1 MSHLSEFFRHRRE
14 ASGITFGELARTC
27 GYSNLNKGA
36 NRIQKFER
44 TGEIEP
50 TLLGKLSATLGIT
63 SAEVHRCVAEDR
75 AEWEAWASEAIDP
88 HLIVRLLAAFYSHSA
103 IPLEFRGNRAAMEE
117 FAADYAAT
125 NRVRV
130 CLVLSR
136 RLRVWFERDGQC
148 NGVTEDTFGRSHGA
162 AMTVGG
168 RDCVMNNFDRKN
180 DFS

>member
-14 ASGITFGELARTC
+14 AERITLGELARRC

-50 TLLGKLSATLGIT
+50 SLLGKLAAALGIT
-63 SAEVHRCVAEDR
+63 SAEIHRAVAEDR
-75 AEWEAWASEAIDP
+75 AEWEAWASEPIEP
-88 HLIVRLLAAFYSHSA
+88 HLIVRLVAAFYSHRP
-103 IPLEFRGNRAAMEE
+103 IPLELHGDRTAMEG

-136 RLRVWFERDGQC
+136 RLRAWFERDGQC
-148 NGVTEDTFGRSHGA
+148 SGVTEDTFGRAYGP
-162 AMTVGG
+162 
-168 RDCVMNNFDRKN
+168 VMY
-180 DFS
+180 